1 MTSDLHLAEIPITI
15 REWLGEITRL
25 IAPTQGCTS
34 HLEVI
39 EAERGIFVLKQSEEP
54 LFARWLAQEWQVLQW
69 LAQTALPVPHPRV
82 FVEDAGAVWLL
93 MDFLPGEPLTEVLL
107 RTSVGTRAPLMF
119 SFGATLASIHATPS
133 PPGMLV
139 QTATEW
145 LDTALETGA
154 MHLRDFRALYADP
167 QLPDLLARLRRER
180 PVPVPAALIHGD
192 FTTDNVLVVEG
203 RITGIIDWSGGA
215 VGDPR
220 YDLALAFD
228 VDQDEVALAA
238 EETVAFYA
246 GYGRV
251 PLSKLEQQYFLDL
264 YELY

>member
-1 MTSDLHLAEIPITI
+1 MKLNSQVDEIPVSI
-15 REWLGEITRL
+15 REWLGEITSL
-25 IAPTQGCTS
+25 STPVQGCTS

-39 EAERGIFVLKQSEEP
+39 EAERGIFVLKQSAEP

-69 LAQTALPVPHPRV
+69 LAQTVLPVPHPRV

-93 MDFLPGEPLTEVLL
+93 MDFLPGEPLTEVLS

-119 SFGATLASIHATPS
+119 SFGAALASIHATPS
-133 PPGMLV
+133 PPGMPV

-145 LDTALETGA
+145 LDAALKTGA
-154 MHLRDFRALYADP
+154 MHLRDFHALYADP
-167 QLPDLLARLRRER
+167 ELPELLARLRRER
-180 PVPVPAALIHGD
+180 PAPALATLIHGD
-192 FTTDNVLVVEG
+192 FTTDNVLVIEG

-228 VDQDEVALAA
+228 ADQEEVALTA
-238 EETVAFYA
+238 EERVAFYA
-246 GYGRV
+246 GYGRD
-251 PLSKLEQQYFLDL
+251 PLSKWEQQYFLDL

>member
-1 MTSDLHLAEIPITI
+1 MSDLHLAEIPVTI
-15 REWLGEITRL
+15 REWLGETTRL

-34 HLEVI
+34 RLAVV
-39 EAERGIFVLKQSEEP
+39 EAERGKFVLKQSAEP
-54 LFARWLAQEWQVLQW
+54 LFVRWLLLERQVLHW
-69 LAQTALPVPHPRV
+69 LAQTPLPVPHPRL
-82 FVEDAGAVWLL
+82 FVEDATGAWLL
-93 MDFLPGEPLTEVLL
+93 MDYLPGKSLTETLL
-107 RTSVGTRAPLMF
+107 QAPAGTRAPLMF
-119 SFGATLASIHATPS
+119 GFGATLASIHATPP
-133 PPGMLV
+133 PPGIPV
-139 QTATEW
+139 QTAAEW
-145 LDTALETGA
+145 LDAALETGA

-228 VDQDEVALAA
+228 VDQDEVALTA
-238 EETVAFYA
+238 EETAAFYA